1 MYYRNRQQSKLFSK
15 IYLTGLILS
24 VLSVLSLGIFSAYAT
39 APYDGGDGDF
49 APIIEYLV
57 DKKQLVRVIA
67 NGSRTAKELKQIA
80 GQSFIDLRGLKDILE
95 YTKTG
100 LL

>member
-24 VLSVLSLGIFSAYAT
+24 VLSLGIFSAYAT
-39 APYDGGDGDF
+39 APYDGGDGDV

-57 DKKQLVRVIA
+57 DKKQLIRVIA

-80 GQSFIDLRGLKDILE
+80 GNSFIDIRGLKDILE
-95 YTKTG
+95 YKKTG

>member
-15 IYLTGLILS
+15 IYLTGLI
-24 VLSVLSLGIFSAYAT
+24 LSVLSLGIFSAYAT

-57 DKKQLVRVIA
+57 DKKQLIRVIA

>member
-15 IYLTGLILS
+15 IYLTGLI
-24 VLSVLSLGIFSAYAT
+24 LSVLSLGIFSAYAT